1 DYAHTPDAYE
11 KVLSTIKELMIDS
24 KANIYIVFGC
34 GGNRDRLKRSQMG
47 AIAEKYATHS
57 FITPDNP
64 RNEKISEINK
74 EIISG
79 FKNNRFDLFVN
90 REAGL
95 RAALNMAL
103 NNDIVIVLGKGREE
117 YQEIE
122 GKFIPY
128 SDIKIISEYCT

>member
-1 DYAHTPDAYE
+1 ME
-11 KVLSTIKELMIDS
+11 GFS
-24 KANIYIVFGC
+24 
-34 GGNRDRLKRSQMG
+34 
-47 AIAEKYATHS
+47 
-57 FITPDNP
+57 
-64 RNEKISEINK
+64 K
-74 EIISG
+74 EICTV
-79 FKNNRFDLFVN
+79 FDD

>member
-1 DYAHTPDAYE
+1 MC
-11 KVLSTIKELMIDS
+11 IRDS
-24 KANIYIVFGC
+24 
-34 GGNRDRLKRSQMG
+34 
-47 AIAEKYATHS
+47 
-57 FITPDNP
+57 
-64 RNEKISEINK
+64 
-74 EIISG
+74 
-79 FKNNRFDLFVN
+79 DLFVD

-95 RAALNMAL
+95 RAALNIAL